1 MKEGGAK
8 EYKHGGG
15 KLSSQNKKLRS
26 KLLRL
31 TRTDGKQNPSAVKDM
46 DELIRSVGA
55 P

>member
-1 MKEGGAK
+1 MKENRH
-8 EYKHGGG
+8 EGG
-15 KLSSQNKKLRS
+15 KFYSQKKKLRA

-31 TRTDGKQNPSAVKDM
+31 TTTNGKQDPSAVKDM